1 MDLEPGT
8 LDSLKAVVGRNCPE
22 GISQDGDIEGLTS
35 KGFLTL
41 NSLFIQRGRHETTWT
56 ILRRFGYADDLS
68 LLPDTLVPP
77 LVLSQGS
84 NHPLGIDSD
93 GLTPL
98 PLENQP
104 QRFER

>member
-22 GISQDGDIEGLTS
+22 GISQENEVEYIKRGLEPFSIEILHQVEGLTS

-56 ILRRFGYADDLS
+56 ILRR
-68 LLPDTLVPP
+68 
-77 LVLSQGS
+77 
-84 NHPLGIDSD
+84 
-93 GLTPL
+93 
-98 PLENQP
+98 
-104 QRFER
+104 